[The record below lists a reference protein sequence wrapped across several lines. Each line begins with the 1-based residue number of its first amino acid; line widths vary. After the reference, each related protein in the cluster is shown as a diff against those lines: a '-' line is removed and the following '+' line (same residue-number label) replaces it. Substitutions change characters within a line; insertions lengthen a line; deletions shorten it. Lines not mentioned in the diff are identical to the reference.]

1 MKWESFVNKYGTLPV
16 IDTKLLLAGVK
27 DFEPFKVQISR
38 WQKAGKLLRLK
49 RGFYALSET
58 YRKAPL
64 FEPYVSFLLKR
75 PSYLSLE
82 KALEYHGLIPEGV
95 PVYTAVTS
103 KRAAKF
109 SSEAGVF
116 TYRHIKR
123 PLFWGYESVTV
134 NSQTG
139 FIAAPE
145 KALLDLVYFHG
156 MKISLKYLEGLRL
169 QHVDKLNPGILLKSA
184 GRFKSPGMLRAA
196 AVINKY
202 IEQHK
207 KSEKQ
212 L

>member
-1 MKWESFVNKYGTLPV
+1 MKWEFFVSKFGKLPV
-16 IDTKLLLAGVK
+16 IDTNLLLAGVE
-27 DFEPFKVQISR
+27 DPEPFKVQISR
-38 WQKAGKLLRLK
+38 WQKAGKLLQLK
-49 RGFYALSET
+49 RGFYALSAT
-58 YRKAPL
+58 YRKTPF

-116 TYRHIKR
+116 TYRHINR
-123 PLFWGYESVTV
+123 RLFWGYESVTV

-139 FIAAPE
+139 FIALPD

-156 MKISLKYLEGLRL
+156 MNISLKYLEGLRL
-169 QHVDKLNPGILLKSA
+169 QYVDNLNPETLFKFA
-184 GRFKSPGMLRAA
+184 GRFESPGMLRAA
-196 AVINKY
+196 EVINKY
-202 IEQHK
+202 IELHK
-207 KSEKQ
+207 DEKQ

>member
-1 MKWESFVNKYGTLPV
+1 MKWESFVNKFGKLPV
-16 IDTKLLLAGVK
+16 IDTKLLVIGVK

-38 WQKAGKLLRLK
+38 WRKAGKLLQLK

-58 YRKAPL
+58 YRKTPL

-116 TYRHIKR
+116 TYRHIKQ
-123 PLFWGYESVTV
+123 PLFWGYESVAL

-139 FIAAPE
+139 FVAFPE
-145 KALLDLVYFHG
+145 KALLDLVYFQG
-156 MKISLKYLEGLRL
+156 MNISLKYLQGLRL
-169 QHVDKLNPGILLKSA
+169 QHVDKLNSEILFNFA
-184 GRFKSPGMLRAA
+184 DRFKSAGMLRAA

-202 IEQHK
+202 IEQYE
-207 KSEKQ
+207 SEKQ

>member
-1 MKWESFVNKYGTLPV
+1 MKWESFVNKFGKLPV
-16 IDTKLLLAGVK
+16 IDTKLMLAGVK

-38 WQKAGKLLRLK
+38 WQKAGKLLQLK

-58 YRKAPL
+58 YRKTSI

-103 KRAAKF
+103 KRAARF

-134 NSQTG
+134 NFQTG

-156 MKISLKYLEGLRL
+156 MNISLKYLEGLRL
-169 QHVDKLNPGILLKSA
+169 QHVDKLNPETLLNFA
-184 GRFKSPGMLRAA
+184 DRFKSSGMLRAA

-202 IEQHK
+202 IEEH